1 MKIWATIR
9 NDHRITQQY
18 ECDISVNNIWTE
30 DELQSAL
37 IVVCE
42 ALDLERPII
51 LAKHVQQL
59 NDYAKTS
66 FVQVDFLDT
75 IAFDAFDIE
84 LLDSKKTMPSERAR
98 ILNDFSNA

>member
-9 NDHRITQQY
+9 NDHRIVQQY
-18 ECDISVNNIWTE
+18 EYDVSANSTWTE
-30 DELQSAL
+30 DELQAAL
-37 IVVCE
+37 SIVCE

-51 LAKHVQQL
+51 LSKHVQQL

-66 FVQVDFLDT
+66 FFQVDFLEK
-75 IAFDAFDIE
+75 INFDALDIE